1 MARVELRRW
10 PGHPDGFTRAERL
23 GGSYELYFP
32 DPLVGREFD
41 LSDDVLAVLEDAAG
55 DLARLDATAA
65 VLTNSEALAR
75 LLLRAEAVGSSQ
87 IEGLVVGA
95 RRLLKA
101 DVLRDRPG
109 NGPGDVTAE
118 EVLGAVDAM
127 TWVTESVH
135 AGDKLEVEHLLEA
148 HRRLM
153 AHSPTP
159 EFGGEIR
166 YLQNWIGGRSPAE
179 AYYVPPPAQLIP
191 EVLADLM
198 TFVRESRLPVLAK
211 TAIAHA
217 QFETIHPFADGN
229 GRTGRALIHLILR
242 ADGLVTRTVPPVSL
256 SLATHASDYIEAL
269 TAFRY
274 VGRATTAKARTA
286 ANPWLRMFAM
296 ACSHATAEAARFEQT
311 AADLKAAW
319 RERAA
324 PVRAGSAA
332 DLLIEALPAAPV
344 LTLAAAAQLIDRS
357 QQAANQG
364 LARLVEANILREVTD
379 GRRNRVYEAPE
390 LIDAFTLLER
400 RFASP
405 AADTRIEP
413 PSRPVPSRPEPTRH
427 PH

>member
-1 MARVELRRW
+1 MARVELHRW

-41 LSDDVLAVLEDAAG
+41 LSDEVLAALEDAAG

-101 DVLRDRPG
+101 DVLRERTQ
-109 NGPGDVTAE
+109 DVTAE

-127 TWVTESVH
+127 TWVTESVE
-135 AGDKLEVEHLLEA
+135 AGEKLEVEHLLEA

-153 AHSPTP
+153 AQSPNP
-159 EFGGEIR
+159 EYGGEVR

-179 AYYVPPPAQLIP
+179 AYYVPPPAHLVP
-191 EVLADLM
+191 GLLEDLM
-198 TFVRESRLPVLAK
+198 AFVRESRLPVLAK

-256 SLATHASDYIEAL
+256 SLATYAARYVDAL

-274 VGRATTAKARTA
+274 VGRPTTPRARTA
-286 ANPWLRMFAM
+286 ANPWLGMFAM

-311 AADLKAAW
+311 AVDLKTAW

-324 PVRAGSAA
+324 PIRAGSAT

-364 LARLVEANILREVTD
+364 LARLVEARVLREVTD

-413 PSRPVPSRPEPTRH
+413 PSRPVPSRPQPTLRRH
-427 PH
+427 

>member
-1 MARVELRRW
+1 MQRW

-41 LSDDVLAVLEDAAG
+41 LSADVLAALEDAAG

-65 VLTNSEALAR
+65 VLTNSDALAR

-101 DVLRDRPG
+101 DVLRDRSR
-109 NGPGDVTAE
+109 DVTAE

-127 TWVTESVH
+127 TWVTESVQ
-135 AGDKLEVEHLLEA
+135 AGDKLEVDHLLEA

-153 AHSPTP
+153 AQSPTP
-159 EFGGEIR
+159 EYGGEVR

-179 AYYVPPPAQLIP
+179 AYYVPPPARLVP
-191 EVLADLM
+191 DLLADLM

-256 SLATHASDYIEAL
+256 SLATHATQYIEAL

-274 VGRATTAKARTA
+274 VGRPTTAKAKSA
-286 ANPWLRMFAM
+286 ANPWLRMFAT

-311 AADLKAAW
+311 AADLKTAW
-319 RERAA
+319 RERSA
-324 PVRAGSAA
+324 PVRAGSATE
-332 DLLIEALPAAPV
+332 LLIEALPAAPV

-364 LARLVEANILREVTD
+364 LARLVEANVLREVTD
-379 GRRNRVYEAPE
+379 GRRHRVYEAPE

-405 AADTRIEP
+405 VADTRIEP
-413 PSRPVPSRPEPTRH
+413 PSRPVPSKPEPTHHRH
-427 PH
+427 

>member
-1 MARVELRRW
+1 MARVELHRW

-23 GGSYELYFP
+23 GGSYEIYFP
-32 DPLVGREFD
+32 DFLLGREFD
-41 LSDDVLAVLEDAAG
+41 LSTGALAALEDAAG

-101 DVLRDRPG
+101 EALRDGGRHY
-109 NGPGDVTAE
+109 DVTAQ

-127 TWVTESVH
+127 TWVTESVN
-135 AGDKLEVEHLLEA
+135 AGDDLQVEHVLEA

-153 AHSPTP
+153 AHSPNP

-166 YLQNWIGGRSPAE
+166 FLQNWIGGRSPAE
-179 AYYVPPPAQLIP
+179 AYYVPPPAQLVP
-191 EVLADLM
+191 DLLEDLM
-198 TFVRESRLPVLAK
+198 AFVRESPLPVLAK
-211 TAIAHA
+211 AAIAHA
-217 QFETIHPFADGN
+217 QFETIHPFPDGN

-242 ADGLVTRTVPPVSL
+242 ADGLVERTVPPISL
-256 SLATHASDYIEAL
+256 SLATHATRYVEAL
-269 TAFRY
+269 TAFRHTGPAKS
-274 VGRATTAKARTA
+274 GRARSA
-286 ANPWLRMFAM
+286 ANEWLLMFAA
-296 ACSHATAEAARFEQT
+296 ACSQATGEAARFERT

-319 RERAA
+319 RDRSA
-324 PVRAGSAA
+324 PVRAGSAVER
-332 DLLIEALPAAPV
+332 LIEALPAAPV
-344 LTLAAAAQLIDRS
+344 LTLAAAARLIDRS
-357 QQAANQG
+357 QQAANQA
-364 LARLVEANILREVTD
+364 LTRLVDAGVLRQVTD

-405 AADTRIEP
+405 AADTRIAA
-413 PSRPVPSRPEPTRH
+413 PSRPVPSMPRHGPRPTP
-427 PH
+427 

>member
-1 MARVELRRW
+1 MARVELHRW

-32 DPLVGREFD
+32 DPLVGRDFD
-41 LSDDVLAVLEDAAG
+41 LSSEVLAALEDAAG

-101 DVLRDRPG
+101 EALRDSGRHH
-109 NGPGDVTAE
+109 DVTAE

-127 TWVTESVH
+127 MWVTGSVQI
-135 AGDKLEVEHLLEA
+135 GDKLEVEHLLEA

-153 AHSPTP
+153 AHSPNP
-159 EFGGEIR
+159 EFGGEVR

-179 AYYVPPPAQLIP
+179 AYYVPPPAHLVP
-191 EVLADLM
+191 ELLTDLM
-198 TFVRESRLPVLAK
+198 TFIRESPLPVLAK
-211 TAIAHA
+211 TGIAHA

-229 GRTGRALIHLILR
+229 GRTGRALIHLVLR
-242 ADGLVTRTVPPVSL
+242 AEGLVERSVPPVSL
-256 SLATHASDYIEAL
+256 SLATHATQYVEAL
-269 TAFRY
+269 TAFRHT
-274 VGRATTAKARTA
+274 GKATNPRARKA
-286 ANPWLRMFAM
+286 ANEWLLMFAT
-296 ACSHATAEAARFEQT
+296 ACSHATAEAARFERT
-311 AADLKAAW
+311 AADLKAEW

-324 PVRAGSAA
+324 PVRAGSAV
-332 DLLIEALPAAPV
+332 DLLIETLPAAPV
-344 LTLAAAAQLIDRS
+344 LTLAAAAELIGRS
-357 QQAANQG
+357 QQAANQA
-364 LARLVEANILREVTD
+364 LTRLTEAAVLREITD

-405 AADTRIEP
+405 AADTRVAA
-413 PSRPVPSRPEPTRH
+413 PSRPVPSVPGPTR
-427 PH
+427 

>member
-1 MARVELRRW
+1 MARVELHRW

-41 LSDDVLAVLEDAAG
+41 LSAEVLAALEDAAG
-55 DLARLDATAA
+55 DLARLDVTAA

-95 RRLLKA
+95 RRLLRA
-101 DVLRDRPG
+101 EMLRDSPRHH
-109 NGPGDVTAE
+109 DVTAE
-118 EVLGAVDAM
+118 EVLGSVDAM
-127 TWVTESVH
+127 TWVTDSVR
-135 AGDKLEVEHLLEA
+135 AGEKLEVEHLLEA

-153 AHSPTP
+153 AHAPNP
-159 EFGGEIR
+159 EYGGEVR
-166 YLQNWIGGRSPAE
+166 FLQNWIGGRSPAE
-179 AYYVPPPAQLIP
+179 AYYVPPPAHLVP
-191 EVLADLM
+191 ELLADLM
-198 TFVRESRLPVLAK
+198 QFVRDSPLPVLAK
-211 TAIAHA
+211 TGIAHA

-242 ADGLVTRTVPPVSL
+242 AEGLVERTVPPVSL
-256 SLATHASDYIEAL
+256 SLATHASRYVEAL
-269 TAFRY
+269 TAFRH
-274 VGRATTAKARTA
+274 VGKATTPRARAAANDWLVLFSTACSRATE
-286 ANPWLRMFAM
+286 
-296 ACSHATAEAARFEQT
+296 EAFRFEQT
-311 AADLKAAW
+311 AAELKATW

-324 PVRAGSAA
+324 PVRAGSAVA
-332 DLLIEALPAAPV
+332 LLIETLPAAPV

-357 QQAANQG
+357 QQAANQA
-364 LARLVEANILREVTD
+364 LARLVEARVLRELTD

-405 AADTRIEP
+405 AADTRIER
-413 PSRPVPSRPEPTRH
+413 PSRPVPSAPPPTRPVH
-427 PH
+427 

>member
-1 MARVELRRW
+1 MARVELHRW

-75 LLLRAEAVGSSQ
+75 LLLRAEAVGSSH

-101 DVLRDRPG
+101 DVLRERTR
-109 NGPGDVTAE
+109 DVTAE

-127 TWVTESVH
+127 TWVTESVQ

-153 AHSPTP
+153 AQSPHS
-159 EFGGEIR
+159 EYAGELR

-191 EVLADLM
+191 ELLDDLI

-211 TAIAHA
+211 AAIAHA

-242 ADGLVTRTVPPVSL
+242 AEGLVTRTVPPVSL
-256 SLATHASDYIEAL
+256 SLATHATEYVDAL

-274 VGRATTAKARTA
+274 VGRATTPKARAA
-286 ANPWLRMFAM
+286 ANPWLRMFAL
-296 ACSHATAEAARFEQT
+296 ACTHATAEAARFEQT
-311 AADLKAAW
+311 AVDLKAAW

-324 PVRAGSAA
+324 PVRAGSAT
-332 DLLIEALPAAPV
+332 DLLIDALPAAPV

-364 LARLVEANILREVTD
+364 LARLVEARILRQVTI

-413 PSRPVPSRPEPTRH
+413 PSRPVPSRPEPTH
-427 PH
+427 Q

>member
-1 MARVELRRW
+1 MARVELHRW

-32 DPLVGREFD
+32 DPLVGRVFD
-41 LSDDVLAVLEDAAG
+41 LSDDVLAALEDAAG
-55 DLARLDATAA
+55 DLGRLDATAA

-101 DVLRDRPG
+101 EVLRERQR
-109 NGPGDVTAE
+109 DVTAE

-127 TWVTESVH
+127 TWVTESVQ

-153 AHSPTP
+153 AHSPNP
-159 EFGGEIR
+159 DFGGEVR

-191 EVLADLM
+191 ELLADLM

-242 ADGLVTRTVPPVSL
+242 AEGLVERTVPPVSL
-256 SLATHASDYIEAL
+256 SLATHATQYVEAL
-269 TAFRY
+269 TAFRHT
-274 VGRATTAKARTA
+274 GKPTGPRARTA
-286 ANPWLRMFAM
+286 ANQWLLMFAA
-296 ACSHATAEAARFEQT
+296 ACSHATAEAARFERA
-311 AADLKAAW
+311 AADLKTAW

-324 PVRAGSAA
+324 PVRAGSAVE
-332 DLLIEALPAAPV
+332 LLIDTLPAAPV
-344 LTLAAAAQLIDRS
+344 LTLAGAARLIDRS
-357 QQAANQG
+357 QQAANQA
-364 LARLVEANILREVTD
+364 LARLVEARILREVTD

-413 PSRPVPSRPEPTRH
+413 PTRPVPSRPEPTHRAH
-427 PH
+427 

>member
-1 MARVELRRW
+1 MARVELHRW

-41 LSDDVLAVLEDAAG
+41 LSAEVVAALEDAAG

-101 DVLRDRPG
+101 EVLRGTARHH
-109 NGPGDVTAE
+109 DVTAE

-127 TWVTESVH
+127 TWVTESVR

-159 EFGGEIR
+159 ELGGEIR

-179 AYYVPPPAQLIP
+179 AYYVPPPAHLVH
-191 EVLADLM
+191 ELLADLM
-198 TFVRESRLPVLAK
+198 QFVREAPLPVLAK
-211 TAIAHA
+211 TGIAHA

-242 ADGLVTRTVPPVSL
+242 AEGLVERTVPPVSL
-256 SLATHASDYIEAL
+256 SLATHATQYVEAL
-269 TAFRY
+269 TAFRHT
-274 VGRATTAKARTA
+274 GRATSSRARSA
-286 ANPWLRMFAM
+286 ANQWLVMFAT
-296 ACSHATAEAARFEQT
+296 ACSHATAEAARFERT
-311 AADLKAAW
+311 AAELKTAW

-324 PVRAGSAA
+324 PVRAGSATE
-332 DLLIEALPAAPV
+332 LLIETLPAAPV
-344 LTLAAAAQLIDRS
+344 LTLAAAARLIDRS
-357 QQAANQG
+357 AQAANQA
-364 LARLVEANILREVTD
+364 LTRLVEAGVLREVTD

-405 AADTRIEP
+405 VADTRAEP
-413 PSRPVPSRPEPTRH
+413 PNRPAPSAPAPTRTVH
-427 PH
+427 

>member
-1 MARVELRRW
+1 
-10 PGHPDGFTRAERL
+10 L

-41 LSDDVLAVLEDAAG
+41 LSDDVLASLEDAAG

-101 DVLRDRPG
+101 DVLRDRQR
-109 NGPGDVTAE
+109 DVTAE

-127 TWVTESVH
+127 TWATESVQ
-135 AGDKLEVEHLLEA
+135 AGDKLEVDHLLEA

-153 AHSPTP
+153 AQSPTP
-159 EFGGEIR
+159 EFGGEVR
-166 YLQNWIGGRSPAE
+166 FLQNWIGGRSPAE
-179 AYYVPPPAQLIP
+179 AYYVPPPAHLVP
-191 EVLADLM
+191 DLLADLM

-229 GRTGRALIHLILR
+229 GRTGRALIHLVLR
-242 ADGLVTRTVPPVSL
+242 ADGLITRTVPPVSL
-256 SLATHASDYIEAL
+256 SLATHATQYVDAL

-274 VGRATTAKARTA
+274 VGRSTTAKARSA

-311 AADLKAAW
+311 ADELKSAW
-319 RERAA
+319 RERGA

-357 QQAANQG
+357 QQATNQG
-364 LARLVEANILREVTD
+364 LARLVEAGVLREITD

-413 PSRPVPSRPEPTRH
+413 PSRPVPSRPAPTRH
-427 PH
+427 AH

>member
-1 MARVELRRW
+1 MARVELQRW

-41 LSDDVLAVLEDAAG
+41 LSDEVLAALEDAAG

-101 DVLRDRPG
+101 EALRDNARHH
-109 NGPGDVTAE
+109 DVTAE

-127 TWVTESVH
+127 MWVTGSVQI
-135 AGDKLEVEHLLEA
+135 GDKLEVEHLLEA

-153 AHSPTP
+153 AHSPHR
-159 EFGGEIR
+159 EFGGEVR

-179 AYYVPPPAQLIP
+179 AYYVPPPAQVVP
-191 EVLADLM
+191 ELLADLM
-198 TFVRESRLPVLAK
+198 TFIRESPLPVLAK
-211 TAIAHA
+211 TGIAHA

-229 GRTGRALIHLILR
+229 GRTGRALIHLVLR
-242 ADGLVTRTVPPVSL
+242 AEGLVERSVPPVSL
-256 SLATHASDYIEAL
+256 SLATHATQYIEAL
-269 TAFRY
+269 TAFRHT
-274 VGRATTAKARTA
+274 GKATNPRARRA
-286 ANPWLRMFAM
+286 ANEWLLMFAT
-296 ACSHATAEAARFEQT
+296 ACSHATAEAARFERT
-311 AADLKAAW
+311 AADLKVAW

-324 PVRAGSAA
+324 PVRAGSAV
-332 DLLIEALPAAPV
+332 DLLIETLPAAPV
-344 LTLAAAAQLIDRS
+344 LTLTAAAELIGRS
-357 QQAANQG
+357 QQAANQA
-364 LARLVEANILREVTD
+364 LTRLTEAAVLREITD

-405 AADTRIEP
+405 AADTRIEA
-413 PSRPVPSRPEPTRH
+413 PSRPVPSVPRPTR
-427 PH
+427 

>member
-1 MARVELRRW
+1 MARVELHRW

-32 DPLVGREFD
+32 DPLVGRVFD
-41 LSDDVLAVLEDAAG
+41 LSDEVLAALEDAAG
-55 DLARLDATAA
+55 DLGRLDATAA

-101 DVLRDRPG
+101 EVLRERQR
-109 NGPGDVTAE
+109 DVTAE

-127 TWVTESVH
+127 TWATESVQ

-153 AHSPTP
+153 AHSPNP
-159 EFGGEIR
+159 EFGGEVR

-179 AYYVPPPAQLIP
+179 AYYVPPPAHLIP
-191 EVLADLM
+191 ELLADLM

-242 ADGLVTRTVPPVSL
+242 ADGLVERTVPPVSL
-256 SLATHASDYIEAL
+256 SLATHATQYVEAL
-269 TAFRY
+269 TAFRHT
-274 VGRATTAKARTA
+274 GKPTTPRARAA
-286 ANPWLRMFAM
+286 ANQWLLMFAA
-296 ACSHATAEAARFEQT
+296 ACSHATAEAARFERA
-311 AADLKAAW
+311 AADLKTAW

-324 PVRAGSAA
+324 PVRAGSAVE
-332 DLLIEALPAAPV
+332 LLIDTLPAAPV
-344 LTLAAAAQLIDRS
+344 LTLAAAARLIDRS
-357 QQAANQG
+357 QQAANQA
-364 LARLVEANILREVTD
+364 LARLVEARVLREVTD

-413 PSRPVPSRPEPTRH
+413 PSRPVPSRPEPTHRAH
-427 PH
+427 

>member
-1 MARVELRRW
+1 MARVELHRW

-32 DPLVGREFD
+32 DPLVGRVFD
-41 LSDDVLAVLEDAAG
+41 LSDEVLAALEDAAG
-55 DLARLDATAA
+55 DLGRLDATAA

-101 DVLRDRPG
+101 EVLRERQR
-109 NGPGDVTAE
+109 DVTAE

-127 TWVTESVH
+127 TWATESVQ

-153 AHSPTP
+153 AHSPSP
-159 EFGGEIR
+159 ELGGEVR

-179 AYYVPPPAQLIP
+179 AYYVPPPAHLIP
-191 EVLADLM
+191 ELLADLM

-256 SLATHASDYIEAL
+256 SLATHATQYVEAL
-269 TAFRY
+269 TAFRH
-274 VGRATTAKARTA
+274 VGKPTGPRARTA
-286 ANPWLRMFAM
+286 ANQWLLMFAA
-296 ACSHATAEAARFEQT
+296 ACSHATAEAARFERT
-311 AADLKAAW
+311 AADLKTAW

-324 PVRAGSAA
+324 PVRAGSAVE
-332 DLLIEALPAAPV
+332 LLIDTLPAAPV
-344 LTLAAAAQLIDRS
+344 LTLAGAARLIDRS
-357 QQAANQG
+357 QQAANQA
-364 LARLVEANILREVTD
+364 LARLVDARILREVTD

-413 PSRPVPSRPEPTRH
+413 PTRPVPSRPEPTHRAH
-427 PH
+427 

>member
-1 MARVELRRW
+1 
-10 PGHPDGFTRAERL
+10 
-23 GGSYELYFP
+23 
-32 DPLVGREFD
+32 
-41 LSDDVLAVLEDAAG
+41 
-55 DLARLDATAA
+55 
-65 VLTNSEALAR
+65 
-75 LLLRAEAVGSSQ
+75 
-87 IEGLVVGA
+87 
-95 RRLLKA
+95 
-101 DVLRDRPG
+101 
-109 NGPGDVTAE
+109 
-118 EVLGAVDAM
+118 M
-127 TWVTESVH
+127 TWVTESVQ
-135 AGDKLEVEHLLEA
+135 AGDKLEVDHLLEA

-153 AHSPTP
+153 AQSPTP

-191 EVLADLM
+191 DLLADLM

-242 ADGLVTRTVPPVSL
+242 ADGLVARTVPPVSL
-256 SLATHASDYIEAL
+256 SLATHAAQYIEAL

-274 VGRATTAKARTA
+274 VGRADHRQGPVGGEPVAAHVRDGVQSRDRGGSPLRARPRPTSRPRGA
-286 ANPWLRMFAM
+286 SGPRR
-296 ACSHATAEAARFEQT
+296 SARDPPTE
-311 AADLKAAW
+311 
-319 RERAA
+319 
-324 PVRAGSAA
+324 
-332 DLLIEALPAAPV
+332 LLIEALPAAPV

-364 LARLVEANILREVTD
+364 LARLVEAKILREVTD

-413 PSRPVPSRPEPTRH
+413 PSRPVPSRPEPTHH

>member
-1 MARVELRRW
+1 MARVELHRW

-23 GGSYELYFP
+23 GGSYEMYFP
-32 DPLVGREFD
+32 DPLAGREFD
-41 LSDDVLAVLEDAAG
+41 LSEEVLAALEDAAG

-101 DVLRDRPG
+101 EALRENARHH
-109 NGPGDVTAE
+109 DVTAE

-127 TWVTESVH
+127 VWVTESVQ

-153 AHSPTP
+153 AHSPNP
-159 EFGGEIR
+159 EFGGEVR

-179 AYYVPPPAQLIP
+179 AYYVPPPAQLVP
-191 EVLADLM
+191 ELLEDLM

-211 TAIAHA
+211 TGIAHA

-229 GRTGRALIHLILR
+229 GRTGRALIHLVLR
-242 ADGLVTRTVPPVSL
+242 AEGLVTRSVPPVSL
-256 SLATHASDYIEAL
+256 SLATHATQYVEAL
-269 TAFRY
+269 TAFRHT
-274 VGRATTAKARTA
+274 GKATNARARGV
-286 ANPWLRMFAM
+286 ANEWLLMFAT

-311 AADLKAAW
+311 AADLKTAW

-324 PVRAGSAA
+324 PVRAGSAV
-332 DLLIEALPAAPV
+332 DLLIETLPAAPV
-344 LTLAAAAQLIDRS
+344 LTLGAAAELIGRS
-357 QQAANQG
+357 QQAANQA
-364 LARLVEANILREVTD
+364 LTRLTEAAVLRELTD

-405 AADTRIEP
+405 AADTRIAP
-413 PSRPVPSRPEPTRH
+413 PSRPVPSVPGPTR
-427 PH
+427 

>member
-1 MARVELRRW
+1 MARVELQRW
-10 PGHPDGFTRAERL
+10 PGQPDGFTRAERL
-23 GGSYELYFP
+23 GGSYELYLP
-32 DPLVGREFD
+32 DPLAGREFE
-41 LSDDVLAVLEDAAG
+41 LGDDVLAALEDAAG

-101 DVLRDRPG
+101 DVLRDRAR
-109 NGPGDVTAE
+109 DVTAE

-127 TWVTESVH
+127 TWVTESVQ

-153 AHSPTP
+153 AQSPTP
-159 EFGGEIR
+159 EYGGQIR

-179 AYYVPPPAQLIP
+179 AYYVPPPAQLLQ
-191 EVLADLM
+191 ELLDDLM
-198 TFVRESRLPVLAK
+198 TFVRESPLPVLAK

-229 GRTGRALIHLILR
+229 GRTGRALIHLVLR

-256 SLATHASDYIEAL
+256 SLATHATQYVEAL
-269 TAFRY
+269 TAYRY
-274 VGRATTAKARTA
+274 VGRPTTAKAKQA
-286 ANPWLRMFAM
+286 ANPWLGMFAL

-324 PVRAGSAA
+324 PLRAGSAA
-332 DLLIEALPAAPV
+332 ELLIEALPAAPV

-364 LARLVEANILREVTD
+364 LTRLVEANVLREITD

-405 AADTRIEP
+405 AADTGIEP
-413 PSRPVPSRPEPTRH
+413 PSRPVPSRPEPTH
-427 PH
+427 KAV

>member
-1 MARVELRRW
+1 MARVELHLW

-41 LSDDVLAVLEDAAG
+41 LSDDVLAALEDAAG

-101 DVLRDRPG
+101 DVLRDRQH
-109 NGPGDVTAE
+109 DVTAE

-127 TWVTESVH
+127 TWATESVQ
-135 AGDKLEVEHLLEA
+135 AGDKLEVDHLLEA

-153 AHSPTP
+153 AQSPTP
-159 EFGGEIR
+159 EFGGEVR
-166 YLQNWIGGRSPAE
+166 FLQNWIGGRSPAE
-179 AYYVPPPAQLIP
+179 AYYVPPPAHLVP
-191 EVLADLM
+191 DLLADLM

-242 ADGLVTRTVPPVSL
+242 ADGLITRTVPPVSL
-256 SLATHASDYIEAL
+256 SLATHAMQYVEAL
-269 TAFRY
+269 TAFRH
-274 VGRATTAKARTA
+274 VGRATTAKARSA

-311 AADLKAAW
+311 AAELKSTW

-324 PVRAGSAA
+324 PVRGGSAA
-332 DLLIEALPAAPV
+332 DLLIDALPAAPV
-344 LTLAAAAQLIDRS
+344 LTLAAAAQLVDRS
-357 QQAANQG
+357 QQATNQG
-364 LARLVEANILREVTD
+364 LARLVEAGILREITD

-413 PSRPVPSRPEPTRH
+413 PSRPVPSRPAPTRH
-427 PH
+427 AH

>member
-1 MARVELRRW
+1 MARVELKRW

-23 GGSYELYFP
+23 GGSYDLYFP

-41 LSDDVLAVLEDAAG
+41 LSDEVLAALEDAAG

-101 DVLRDRPG
+101 EALRDGGRHH
-109 NGPGDVTAE
+109 DVTAE

-127 TWVTESVH
+127 MWVTESVQI
-135 AGDKLEVEHLLEA
+135 GDKLEVEHLLEA

-159 EFGGEIR
+159 EFGGEVR

-179 AYYVPPPAQLIP
+179 AYYVPPPAQVVP
-191 EVLADLM
+191 ELLADLM
-198 TFVRESRLPVLAK
+198 TFIRESPLPVLAK
-211 TAIAHA
+211 AGIAHA

-229 GRTGRALIHLILR
+229 GRTGRALIHLVLR
-242 ADGLVTRTVPPVSL
+242 AEGLVERSVPPVSL
-256 SLATHASDYIEAL
+256 SLATHATQYVEAL
-269 TAFRY
+269 TAFRHT
-274 VGRATTAKARTA
+274 GKATNLRARQA
-286 ANPWLRMFAM
+286 ANEWLLMFAT
-296 ACSHATAEAARFEQT
+296 ACSHATAEAARFERT

-324 PVRAGSAA
+324 PVRAGSAV
-332 DLLIEALPAAPV
+332 DLLIETLPAAPV
-344 LTLAAAAQLIDRS
+344 LTLAAAAELIGRS
-357 QQAANQG
+357 QQAANQA
-364 LARLVEANILREVTD
+364 LTRLTEAAVLREITD

-405 AADTRIEP
+405 AADTRVEA
-413 PSRPVPSRPEPTRH
+413 PSRPVPSVPRSTR
-427 PH
+427 

>member
-1 MARVELRRW
+1 MARVELHRW

-41 LSDDVLAVLEDAAG
+41 LSDDVLALLEDAAG

-75 LLLRAEAVGSSQ
+75 LLLRAEAVGSSH

-95 RRLLKA
+95 HRLLKA
-101 DVLRDRPG
+101 DVLRDRIR
-109 NGPGDVTAE
+109 DVTAE

-127 TWVTESVH
+127 TWVTESVQ
-135 AGDKLEVEHLLEA
+135 AGEKLEVDHLLEA

-153 AHSPTP
+153 AQSPHP
-159 EFGGEIR
+159 EYGGEIR

-191 EVLADLM
+191 ELLADLM

-242 ADGLVTRTVPPVSL
+242 ADGLITRTVPPVSL
-256 SLATHASDYIEAL
+256 SLATHAADYVDAL

-286 ANPWLRMFAM
+286 ANPWLQMFAK
-296 ACSHATAEAARFEQT
+296 ACTHATAEAARFERT
-311 AADLKAAW
+311 AADLKAEW

-332 DLLIEALPAAPV
+332 ELLIEALPAAPV

-364 LARLVEANILREVTD
+364 LARLVETGILREVTD

-413 PSRPVPSRPEPTRH
+413 PSRPVPARPGPTH
-427 PH
+427 

>member
-1 MARVELRRW
+1 VARVELHRW

-32 DPLVGREFD
+32 DFLQGREFD
-41 LSDDVLAVLEDAAG
+41 LSTEAAAALEDAAG
-55 DLARLDATAA
+55 DLARHEATAA

-101 DVLRDRPG
+101 EAL
-109 NGPGDVTAE
+109 GPGGRHHDVTAE
-118 EVLGAVDAM
+118 EVLGAIDAM
-127 TWVTESVH
+127 TWVTESVQP
-135 AGDKLEVEHLLEA
+135 ADELQVEHLLEA

-159 EFGGEIR
+159 EVGGEIR
-166 YLQNWIGGRSPAE
+166 VLQNWIGGRSPAD
-179 AYYVPPPAQLIP
+179 AYYVPPPAQLVP
-191 EVLADLM
+191 ELLEDLM
-198 TFVRESRLPVLAK
+198 AFVRQSPLSVLAK
-211 TAIAHA
+211 AAIAHA

-242 ADGLVTRTVPPVSL
+242 AEGLVERTVPPISL
-256 SLATHASDYIEAL
+256 SLATHANQYVGAL
-269 TAFRY
+269 TTFRHT
-274 VGRATTAKARTA
+274 GSADSKRARTA
-286 ANPWLRMFAM
+286 PNDWLLMFAM
-296 ACSHATAEAARFEQT
+296 ACSHATAEAARFERS
-311 AADLKAAW
+311 AADLKESW
-319 RERAA
+319 RARAA
-324 PVRAGSAA
+324 PVRAGSAV
-332 DLLIEALPAAPV
+332 DRLIETLPAAPV
-344 LTLAAAAQLIDRS
+344 LTLAAAARLIDRS
-357 QQAANQG
+357 QQAANQA
-364 LARLVEANILREVTD
+364 LARLVDAGILRQITD

-413 PSRPVPSRPEPTRH
+413 PNRPVPSMPTR
-427 PH
+427 

>member
-1 MARVELRRW
+1 MARVELHRW

-32 DPLVGREFD
+32 DRLVGREFD
-41 LSDDVLAVLEDAAG
+41 LSDEVLAALEDAAG

-101 DVLRDRPG
+101 EALRDSARHH
-109 NGPGDVTAE
+109 DVTAE

-127 TWVTESVH
+127 TWVTESVQI
-135 AGDKLEVEHLLEA
+135 GEKLEVEHLLEA

-153 AHSPTP
+153 AHSPNP
-159 EFGGEIR
+159 EFGGEVR
-166 YLQNWIGGRSPAE
+166 FLQNWIGGRSPAE
-179 AYYVPPPAQLIP
+179 AYYVPPPAQLMP
-191 EVLADLM
+191 ELLEDLM
-198 TFVRESRLPVLAK
+198 AFVRDSSLPVLAK
-211 TAIAHA
+211 TGIAHA

-242 ADGLVTRTVPPVSL
+242 AEGLVERTVPPVSL
-256 SLATHASDYIEAL
+256 SLATHATQYVEAL
-269 TAFRY
+269 TAFRH
-274 VGRATTAKARTA
+274 VGKATSPRARGA
-286 ANPWLRMFAM
+286 ANEWLLMFAT
-296 ACSHATAEAARFEQT
+296 ACSHATAEAARFERT
-311 AADLKAAW
+311 AAELKTAW
-319 RERAA
+319 RERTA
-324 PVRAGSAA
+324 PVRAGSAV
-332 DLLIEALPAAPV
+332 DLLIETLPAAPV
-344 LTLAAAAQLIDRS
+344 LTLAAAAELIGRS

-364 LARLVEANILREVTD
+364 LARLTEAGVLREVTD

-413 PSRPVPSRPEPTRH
+413 PSRPVPSMPSPTHRRS
-427 PH
+427 

>member
-1 MARVELRRW
+1 MARVELHRW

-41 LSDDVLAVLEDAAG
+41 LDDEVLAALEDAAG

-101 DVLRDRPG
+101 EALRDSERHH
-109 NGPGDVTAE
+109 DVTAD

-127 TWVTESVH
+127 TWVTESVGT
-135 AGDKLEVEHLLEA
+135 GDKLEVEHLLEA

-159 EFGGEIR
+159 EYGGEVR
-166 YLQNWIGGRSPAE
+166 VLQNWIGGRSPAE
-179 AYYVPPPAQLIP
+179 AYYVPPPAQLVP
-191 EVLADLM
+191 ELLADLM

-211 TAIAHA
+211 AAIAHA

-242 ADGLVTRTVPPVSL
+242 AEGLVERTVPPVSL
-256 SLATHASDYIEAL
+256 SLATHATQYVEAL

-274 VGRATTAKARTA
+274 TGKATNQRARTA
-286 ANPWLRMFAM
+286 ANRWLLMFAI
-296 ACSHATAEAARFEQT
+296 ACSHATAEAARFERT
-311 AADLKAAW
+311 AAELKSAW

-324 PVRAGSAA
+324 PVRAGSATE
-332 DLLIEALPAAPV
+332 LLINTLPAAPV
-344 LTLAAAAQLIDRS
+344 LTLAAAARLIDRS
-357 QQAANQG
+357 QQAANQA
-364 LARLVEANILREVTD
+364 LTRLTAAGVLREVTD
-379 GRRNRVYEAPE
+379 ARRNRIYEAPE

-413 PSRPVPSRPEPTRH
+413 PSRPVPAAPKST
-427 PH
+427 

>member
-1 MARVELRRW
+1 MA
-10 PGHPDGFTRAERL
+10 
-23 GGSYELYFP
+23 
-32 DPLVGREFD
+32 
-41 LSDDVLAVLEDAAG
+41 
-55 DLARLDATAA
+55 
-65 VLTNSEALAR
+65 
-75 LLLRAEAVGSSQ
+75 Q
-87 IEGLVVGA
+87 
-95 RRLLKA
+95 
-101 DVLRDRPG
+101 
-109 NGPGDVTAE
+109 
-118 EVLGAVDAM
+118 
-127 TWVTESVH
+127 
-135 AGDKLEVEHLLEA
+135 
-148 HRRLM
+148 
-153 AHSPTP
+153 SPTA
-159 EFGGEIR
+159 EFGGEVR

-179 AYYVPPPAQLIP
+179 AYYVPPPAHLVP
-191 EVLADLM
+191 ELLEDLM
-198 TFVRESRLPVLAK
+198 AFVRESRLPVLAK

-242 ADGLVTRTVPPVSL
+242 ADGLVARTVPPVSL
-256 SLATHASDYIEAL
+256 SLATHAAQYVDAL

-274 VGRATTAKARTA
+274 VGRPTTPKARTA
-286 ANPWLRMFAM
+286 ANPWLQMFAM

-311 AADLKAAW
+311 AVDLKTAW

-324 PVRAGSAA
+324 PIRAGSAT

-364 LARLVEANILREVTD
+364 LARLVEARVLREVAY

-413 PSRPVPSRPEPTRH
+413 PSRPVPSRPEPTHRRH
-427 PH
+427 

>member
-1 MARVELRRW
+1 MARVELHRW
-10 PGHPDGFTRAERL
+10 PGQPDGFTRAERL

-32 DPLVGREFD
+32 DPLAGRVFD
-41 LSDDVLAVLEDAAG
+41 LSEDVLAALEDAAG
-55 DLARLDATAA
+55 DLGRLDATAA

-101 DVLRDRPG
+101 EVLRDPQR
-109 NGPGDVTAE
+109 DVTAE

-127 TWVTESVH
+127 TWVTESVQ

-153 AHSPTP
+153 AHSPSP

-179 AYYVPPPAQLIP
+179 AYYVPPPAQLVP
-191 EVLADLM
+191 ELLADLM

-242 ADGLVTRTVPPVSL
+242 AEGLVERTVPPVSL
-256 SLATHASDYIEAL
+256 SLATHATQYVEAL
-269 TAFRY
+269 TAFRHT
-274 VGRATTAKARTA
+274 GKPTSPRARTA
-286 ANPWLRMFAM
+286 ANQWLLMFAA
-296 ACSHATAEAARFEQT
+296 ACSHATAEAARFERT

-324 PVRAGSAA
+324 PVRAGSAVE
-332 DLLIEALPAAPV
+332 LLIETLPAAPV
-344 LTLAAAAQLIDRS
+344 LTLAAAARLIDRS
-357 QQAANQG
+357 QQAANQA
-364 LARLVEANILREVTD
+364 LARLVDVRILREITD

-413 PSRPVPSRPEPTRH
+413 PTRPVPSRPEPTHRAH
-427 PH
+427 

>member
-1 MARVELRRW
+1 MARVELHRW

-41 LSDDVLAVLEDAAG
+41 LSDEVLSALEDAAG
-55 DLARLDATAA
+55 DLGRLDATAA

-101 DVLRDRPG
+101 EVLRDRQR
-109 NGPGDVTAE
+109 DVTAE

-127 TWVTESVH
+127 TWVTESVQ
-135 AGDKLEVEHLLEA
+135 AGDKLEVDHLLEA

-153 AHSPTP
+153 THSPAP
-159 EFGGEIR
+159 EVGGEVR

-179 AYYVPPPAQLIP
+179 AYYVPPPAHLVP
-191 EVLADLM
+191 ELLEDLM
-198 TFVRESRLPVLAK
+198 TFVRESSLPVLAK

-217 QFETIHPFADGN
+217 QFETVHPFADGN

-242 ADGLVTRTVPPVSL
+242 AEGLVERTVPPVSL
-256 SLATHASDYIEAL
+256 SLATHAARYVEAL
-269 TAFRY
+269 TTYRY
-274 VGRATTAKARTA
+274 TGKPTSRQARAA
-286 ANPWLRMFAM
+286 ANEWLLMFAT

-311 AADLKAAW
+311 AADLKTAW

-324 PVRAGSAA
+324 PVRAGSAVE
-332 DLLIEALPAAPV
+332 LLIETLPAAPV
-344 LTLAAAAQLIDRS
+344 LTLAAAARLIERS
-357 QQAANQG
+357 QQAANQA
-364 LARLVEANILREVTD
+364 LARLVETGVLREVTD

-413 PSRPVPSRPEPTRH
+413 PSRPVPSRPRPTRDAH
-427 PH
+427 

>member
-1 MARVELRRW
+1 MARVELHRW

-32 DPLVGREFD
+32 DPLVGRVFD
-41 LSDDVLAVLEDAAG
+41 LSDEVLAALEDAAG
-55 DLARLDATAA
+55 DLGRLDATAA

-101 DVLRDRPG
+101 EALGERQH
-109 NGPGDVTAE
+109 DVTAE

-127 TWVTESVH
+127 TWVTESVQ

-153 AHSPTP
+153 AHSPAP

-191 EVLADLM
+191 DLLADLM
-198 TFVRESRLPVLAK
+198 SFVRESSLPVLAK

-242 ADGLVTRTVPPVSL
+242 AEGLVERTVPPVSL
-256 SLATHASDYIEAL
+256 SLATHATQYIEAL

-274 VGRATTAKARTA
+274 TGKPTSPRARAA
-286 ANPWLRMFAM
+286 ANEWLLMFAT
-296 ACSHATAEAARFEQT
+296 ACSHATAEAARFERT
-311 AADLKAAW
+311 AAELKTAW
-319 RERAA
+319 RERAE
-324 PVRAGSAA
+324 PVRAGSAVE
-332 DLLIEALPAAPV
+332 LLIETLPAAPV
-344 LTLAAAAQLIDRS
+344 LTLGAAARLIARS
-357 QQAANQG
+357 QQAANQA
-364 LARLVEANILREVTD
+364 LARLVEVGVLREVTD

-405 AADTRIEP
+405 AADTRVEP
-413 PSRPVPSRPEPTRH
+413 PSRPVPPRPEPTRRAH
-427 PH
+427 

>member
-1 MARVELRRW
+1 MIMARVELHRW

-32 DPLVGREFD
+32 DPLVGRVFD
-41 LSDDVLAVLEDAAG
+41 LSDEVLAALEDAAG
-55 DLARLDATAA
+55 DLGRLDATAA

-101 DVLRDRPG
+101 EVLRERQR
-109 NGPGDVTAE
+109 DVTAE

-127 TWVTESVH
+127 TWVTESVQ
-135 AGDKLEVEHLLEA
+135 AGDKLEVEHLMEA

-153 AHSPTP
+153 THSPNP
-159 EFGGEIR
+159 EFGGEVR

-191 EVLADLM
+191 DLLADLM

-242 ADGLVTRTVPPVSL
+242 ADGLVQRTVPPVSL
-256 SLATHASDYIEAL
+256 SLATHATQYIEAL

-274 VGRATTAKARTA
+274 TGKPTGPRARTA
-286 ANPWLRMFAM
+286 ANQWLLMFAA
-296 ACSHATAEAARFEQT
+296 ACSHATAEAARFERA
-311 AADLKAAW
+311 AADLKTDW

-324 PVRAGSAA
+324 PVRAGSAVE
-332 DLLIEALPAAPV
+332 LLIDTLPAAPV
-344 LTLAAAAQLIDRS
+344 LTLAGAARLIDRS
-357 QQAANQG
+357 QQAANQA
-364 LARLVEANILREVTD
+364 LARLVEARILREVTD

-413 PSRPVPSRPEPTRH
+413 PSRPVPSRPEPTH
-427 PH
+427 GAH

>member
-1 MARVELRRW
+1 MARVELHRW

-32 DPLVGREFD
+32 DPLVGRVFD
-41 LSDDVLAVLEDAAG
+41 LSEDVLAALEDAAG
-55 DLARLDATAA
+55 DLGRLDATAA

-101 DVLRDRPG
+101 EVLGERQR
-109 NGPGDVTAE
+109 DVTAE

-127 TWVTESVH
+127 TWVTESVQ

-153 AHSPTP
+153 AHSPSP

-179 AYYVPPPAQLIP
+179 ANYVPPPAQLIP
-191 EVLADLM
+191 ELLADLM

-211 TAIAHA
+211 AAIAHA

-242 ADGLVTRTVPPVSL
+242 AEGLVERTVPPVSL
-256 SLATHASDYIEAL
+256 SLATHATQYVEAL

-274 VGRATTAKARTA
+274 TGKPTSPRARTA
-286 ANPWLRMFAM
+286 ANQWLLMFAA
-296 ACSHATAEAARFEQT
+296 ACSHATAEAARFERT
-311 AADLKAAW
+311 ASGLKAAW

-324 PVRAGSAA
+324 PVRAGSAVE
-332 DLLIEALPAAPV
+332 LLIETLPAAPV
-344 LTLAAAAQLIDRS
+344 LALAAAARLIGRS
-357 QQAANQG
+357 QQAANQA
-364 LARLVEANILREVTD
+364 LARLVDVRILREITD

-413 PSRPVPSRPEPTRH
+413 PSRPVPSRPPPTHRAH
-427 PH
+427 

>member
-1 MARVELRRW
+1 MHRW

-32 DPLVGREFD
+32 DPLVGREFE
-41 LSDDVLAVLEDAAG
+41 LSDDVLAALEDAAG

-101 DVLRDRPG
+101 EALRD
-109 NGPGDVTAE
+109 NGRHHDVTAE

-127 TWVTESVH
+127 VWVTESVQI
-135 AGDKLEVEHLLEA
+135 GDKLEVEHLLEA

-153 AHSPTP
+153 AHSPNP
-159 EFGGEIR
+159 EFGGEVR

-179 AYYVPPPAQLIP
+179 AYYVPPPAQLVP
-191 EVLADLM
+191 ELLEDLM
-198 TFVRESRLPVLAK
+198 AFVRDSPLPVLAK
-211 TAIAHA
+211 TGIAHA

-242 ADGLVTRTVPPVSL
+242 AEGLVERSVPPVSL
-256 SLATHASDYIEAL
+256 SLATHAMQYIDAL
-269 TAFRY
+269 TAFRHT
-274 VGRATTAKARTA
+274 GKATNQRARVA
-286 ANPWLRMFAM
+286 ANDWLLMFAT
-296 ACSHATAEAARFEQT
+296 ACSHATAEAARFERT
-311 AADLKAAW
+311 AAELKTAW
-319 RERAA
+319 RERAK
-324 PVRAGSAA
+324 PVRAGSAV
-332 DLLIEALPAAPV
+332 DLLIETLPAAPV
-344 LTLAAAAQLIDRS
+344 LTLAAAAELIDRS
-357 QQAANQG
+357 QQAANQA
-364 LARLVEANILREVTD
+364 LTRLTTAGVLREVTD

-413 PSRPVPSRPEPTRH
+413 PSRPVPSMPSPTHQRS
-427 PH
+427 